1 MKITPGMRTLLLGLC
16 VCGAAM
22 GPAHAADFPFGG
34 RWKIDAP
41 KSSWSDGK
49 FPKNMSITID
59 LVFQNDQLLYHSIN
73 DTNKDKPALLDW
85 TAKLDWQPYPIANNA
100 RFNEV
105 RVRRLTPTQLEVL
118 ELKDGDV
125 IVNALWEML
134 DGGRRFVRRGIGKGA
149 DGKSHEYEE
158 FFDKQ

>member
-1 MKITPGMRTLLLGLC
+1 MQGLSRLCGSAVLLLL
-16 VCGAAM
+16 VAGAA
-22 GPAHAADFPFGG
+22 GAAGFPFTGK
-34 RWKIDAP
+34 WKIDAP

-59 LVFQNDQLLYHSIN
+59 LAFSNGELKYHSIN
-73 DTNKDKPALLDW
+73 DTNKEKPAYLDW
-85 TAKLDWQPYPIANNA
+85 TAKLDWQTYPIPNNA

-105 RVRRLTPTQLEVL
+105 RVRQLTPTQLEVL

-125 IVNALWEML
+125 IVSALWEML
-134 DGGRRFVRRGIGKGA
+134 DGGKRFVRRGVGKAA
-149 DGKSHEYEE
+149 DGKAHEYEE

>member
-1 MKITPGMRTLLLGLC
+1 MKNSPWMLTILCLCALTLT
-16 VCGAAM
+16 AAAA
-22 GPAHAADFPFGG
+22 PAGSFPFVGK
-34 RWKIDAP
+34 WKIDAP
-41 KSSWSDGK
+41 HSSWSDGR

-59 LVFQNDQLLYHSIN
+59 LAFTADQLVYHSIN

-85 TAKLDWQPYPIANNA
+85 SAKLDWQTYPIPDNA
-100 RFNEV
+100 RFDEV

-125 IVNALWEML
+125 IVSALWELL
-134 DGGRRFVRRGIGKGA
+134 DGGKRFVRRGVGKGA